1 MDRIFQLH
9 LFILICLALALL
21 TPAQTFAQS
30 SREKAWLEA
39 IPAPQRTRLLKRFKL
54 YVEYA
59 RKSEYGKLYDMFSKE
74 TIHPRYAEAIGN
86 VYATKTRDTYVQYYK
101 SHYPKVLNFK
111 PQSLKESR
119 FGDYAI
125 RGEATLLDKD
135 GHKSKEE
142 RVLFL
147 WLESGDWY
155 FSEFNE
161 ETSEIWYQKD
171 GPPQIKE
178 SSPPL

>member
-1 MDRIFQLH
+1 MKLRYLILLILLFSLAAAQEPKDKEKDIFSQVPTETRAQL
-9 LFILICLALALL
+9 
-21 TPAQTFAQS
+21 Q
-30 SREKAWLEA
+30 K
-39 IPAPQRTRLLKRFKL
+39 RLRL
-54 YVEYA
+54 YIKYV
-59 RKSEYGKLYDMFSKE
+59 RQQEYGKLYEMFSKE
-74 TIHPRYAEAIGN
+74 TIRPRYAEAIGN
-86 VYATKTRDTYVQYYK
+86 VYATKTRDTYVQYWK
-101 SHYPKVLNFK
+101 SNYPKVLNFK

-135 GHKSKEE
+135 GHKSKKE
-142 RVLFL
+142 RALYV
-147 WLESGDWY
+147 WLENGDWY